1 MVYKNIAED
10 KLTSVLRLRFW
21 LDNVALT
28 KFFLTGNPPN
38 AKAVIDARKAFK
50 KLKKEYIPI
59 RADNLAKTVVPIIPE
74 MLQKSLIFAFYLKGK
89 RRFSDLFC

>member
-1 MVYKNIAED
+1 MIYKNISEE
-10 KLTSVLRLRFW
+10 KLQSVMRLRFW
-21 LDNVALT
+21 LDYVALT
-28 KFFLTGNPPN
+28 NFFLTGNPAN

-59 RADNLAKTVVPIIPE
+59 RADNHAKTVVPIIPE
-74 MLQKSLIFAFYLKGK
+74 MLQKSLILMFYLKGK